1 MPCNNGNNKDLMMSV
16 RYSPAKDEIT
26 GHALTQLQKL
36 KDMLEYKQEVK
47 EVESVLVTDLITVYK
62 WGVTLCSMATYLPV
76 FSQLIRSGHV
86 LIEDVPKFDK
96 LMYEV
101 MGERV

>member
-1 MPCNNGNNKDLMMSV
+1 MPSNNGNNKDLMMSV
-16 RYSPAKDEIT
+16 RYSPRKNEVT

-47 EVESVLVTDLITVYK
+47 EVESVLVSDLITVYK
-62 WGVTLCSMATYLPV
+62 WGVTLCSIATYLPV
-76 FSQLIRSGHV
+76 FNELVRSGYI

-96 LMYEV
+96 LMLS
-101 MGERV
+101 